1 MSKKK
6 TLFFSSEEAVALG
19 VPLIMEVDTTDTSS
33 ADSPADSIILPFNEG
48 NTVNLQIDW
57 GDGSALEPYTDTN
70 LICTH
75 QYAIGG
81 FYDIKIYNLD
91 GVSRIPWNIGQVA
104 SNRRD
109 YSKFYTPFTNI
120 ICSYI

>member
-1 MSKKK
+1 MSNKKK
-6 TLFFSSEEAVALG
+6 SLFSSSGGSVELG
-19 VPLIMEVDTTDTSS
+19 IPLIMEVNTEDVSS
-33 ADSPADSIILPFNEG
+33 ADSPADSIILPFDEG

-57 GDGSALEPYTDTN
+57 GDGTALEPYTDTN

-91 GVSRIPWNIGQVA
+91 GVSRIPWNI
-104 SNRRD
+104 
-109 YSKFYTPFTNI
+109 TNVSTI
-120 ICSYI
+120 KTRLL